1 MGLGAGNRCS
11 QFLNIRGSRFV
22 GSFPMTTV
30 EYTGDPFSIRNLS
43 SLKESLSQNFAA
55 ERTNLPE
62 KRESRQPIESAHG
75 KALMFSGKLA
85 RPREHPQG
93 PCLPQT
99 TDSTLRFTQPE
110 GLPVLTWPDLN
121 LGPGAP
127 SPPLCCWRTLVKELR
142 QHWSRGRRLAALNKT
157 KFSAY
162 LR

>member
-1 MGLGAGNRCS
+1 MLGPAGCGKELGLGAGNRCN

-22 GSFPMTTV
+22 GLFPMTTV

-62 KRESRQPIESAHG
+62 KGESRQPIESTHG

-93 PCLPQT
+93 SCLPQT
-99 TDSTLRFTQPE
+99 TDSTLRFTLPE

-127 SPPLCCWRTLVKELR
+127 SPPLCCW
-142 QHWSRGRRLAALNKT
+142 SRGRRLAALNKT